1 MSTARPAAA
10 RSASVRDLPPFE
22 MEKRETDRKESRF
35 VRSIGPHCFH
45 GDAGA
50 ELLSA
55 VRSFFA
61 RARGVET
68 GEIGWGIMANKWRAW
83 SPVGGDWRGRGR
95 RVSRRHR
102 GLFFLHLFF
111 FFNLS

>member
-1 MSTARPAAA
+1 
-10 RSASVRDLPPFE
+10 

-102 GLFFLHLFF
+102 DLFFPASLLLFQSF
-111 FFNLS
+111 VIEIAIVIMIMIWIWREF